1 MWRPGAT
8 FRPALDG
15 TRIAAVAYTIQKL
28 TLAQVY
34 CQSNDLTLREYL
46 WNGHEWVDGEYLMFC
61 HALRLNRRLIVGMR
75 P

>member
-1 MWRPGAT
+1 MT

-15 TRIAAVAYTIQKL
+15 TRIAAVAYNVPTL

-34 CQSNDLTLREYL
+34 CQSNDLTLRQHSWDGHK
-46 WNGHEWVDGEYLMFC
+46 WNDGEYLVFC
-61 HALRLNRRLIVGMR
+61 HALRLNRRLIVGMW